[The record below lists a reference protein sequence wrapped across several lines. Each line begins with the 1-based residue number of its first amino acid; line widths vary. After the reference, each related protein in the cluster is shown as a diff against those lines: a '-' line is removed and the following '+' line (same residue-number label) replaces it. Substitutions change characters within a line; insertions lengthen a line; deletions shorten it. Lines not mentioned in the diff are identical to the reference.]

1 MTITPPA
8 AGRIPAERSVHADTV
23 LDEYAWL
30 TAKDDQQVLDYLRAE
45 NAYADAEMEGQAGLR
60 ETIFAEIKERTQET
74 DLSVPY
80 RKGGWWYYTR
90 TVEGQQYAV
99 QCRRAVEP
107 GDTAPPMRADGG
119 PLDGEQVLLDGNEL
133 AGESMFFALGTY
145 DVSPDGTQLAYSTD
159 FEGSERFTVRAKDL
173 ATGQVAAD
181 EIPGAFYGS
190 AWSADGAALFYVTV
204 DEAWRP
210 NRVWRHLIGT
220 PAASDAVVF
229 EETDERFWAGIGLTR
244 SERYLM

>member
-74 DLSVPY
+74 DLSVPA

-90 TVEGQQYAV
+90 TVEGQQYGV
-99 QCRRAVEP
+99 HCRRAAAAGE
-107 GDTAPPMRADGG
+107 DTPPLPADGK
-119 PLDGEQVLLDGNEL
+119 PLDGEEVLLDGNAL
-133 AGESMFFALGTY
+133 AGDAEFFSL
-145 DVSPDGTQLAYSTD
+145 
-159 FEGSERFTVRAKDL
+159 
-173 ATGQVAAD
+173 
-181 EIPGAFYGS
+181 
-190 AWSADGAALFYVTV
+190 
-204 DEAWRP
+204 
-210 NRVWRHLIGT
+210 
-220 PAASDAVVF
+220 
-229 EETDERFWAGIGLTR
+229 
-244 SERYLM
+244 